1 VAKRSRTS
9 SLDLWRRSPE
19 FRRIA
24 LKSLAKVNLAKNA
37 APRCGA
43 ARKRDGKP
51 CCNPAMKNGRCD
63 WHGGKT
69 PSGRQWHVVQFPDC
83 STPTGLAKF
92 NRKLLDRERYAAK
105 RAERLAAMTPE
116 QRAKHDAWHRTH
128 APGSAAL
135 RDAERV
141 RKGQSAD
148 AKRLLDQRPLSV
160 APRGQLARVRAALE
174 TARAKLARI
183 EARTTESNDD
193 NDGGIFS

>member
-141 RKGQSAD
+141 RKGQERRRQAIARSATP
-148 AKRLLDQRPLSV
+148 LCGSTRPTGPCPSC
-160 APRGQLARVRAALE
+160 A
-174 TARAKLARI
+174 
-183 EARTTESNDD
+183 
-193 NDGGIFS
+193 